1 MMMSQFFAMDK
12 SNYVVMYFEEKLKKE
27 GERLIEMIEKQTEK

>member
-1 MMMSQFFAMDK
+1 MMAHFFAMHK

-27 GERLIEMIEKQTEK
+27 GELLIKMIEKQTVG